1 MRQLKHLETEV
12 ALCHQADD
20 GEEDF
25 YTVLV
30 ALVEDLEMW
39 NVTVAGW
46 DSQLHMSDPEYLSE
60 SEARQAGMQW
70 LESYLLE
77 AASSSDG
84 S

>member
-1 MRQLKHLETEV
+1 MLRLKHLETEF

-30 ALVEDLEMW
+30 ALVDDSEMW
-39 NVTVAGW
+39 SVTVAGW

-70 LESYLLE
+70 LESYLSE
-77 AASSSDG
+77 AATT
-84 S
+84 